1 MLISF
6 ALGVALAQALDGR
19 ELVVNAREVEELP
32 RIDGVLSEPLW
43 QSATV
48 VTGFVQSEP
57 QVGEPATERTEVRI
71 AYTRDILLIGARLFD
86 IEPERLVGTEYR
98 RDALLESEDSFEIF
112 LDTFRDGRNAFYF
125 ATNPVGTRLDGVMRN
140 EGAVQ
145 NFEWDG
151 VWQVASTKDEGGWT
165 AEIAIPFNTLRFIPG
180 SSEGWGLNFGR
191 RVARKRE
198 ESYWAFITPDWGFNA
213 KFRASRYGQLTG
225 IERVRPGGRRK
236 LKPYILFNDGS
247 VLFGGWEYNAEG
259 LTEPFE
265 IRDDI
270 EIPVG
275 EYHFNRFNA
284 NFTFDQSR
292 RIAPSVLYSDGAFY
306 NGTLRSISLGVE
318 AKPHNRVRVNAF
330 YSRNDVSLPV
340 EGAVRQMGAVDVL
353 INNAGISIRP
363 RSSTSPQTCRPTPP
377 RS

>member
-180 SSEGWGLNFGR
+180 
-191 RVARKRE
+191 
-198 ESYWAFITPDWGFNA
+198 
-213 KFRASRYGQLTG
+213 
-225 IERVRPGGRRK
+225 K
-236 LKPYILFNDGS
+236 L
-247 VLFGGWEYNAEG
+247 
-259 LTEPFE
+259 
-265 IRDDI
+265 
-270 EIPVG
+270 
-275 EYHFNRFNA
+275 
-284 NFTFDQSR
+284 
-292 RIAPSVLYSDGAFY
+292 
-306 NGTLRSISLGVE
+306 
-318 AKPHNRVRVNAF
+318 
-330 YSRNDVSLPV
+330 
-340 EGAVRQMGAVDVL
+340 
-353 INNAGISIRP
+353 
-363 RSSTSPQTCRPTPP
+363 
-377 RS
+377 